1 MNINILNIEIQ
12 EFINNNLNSDISKLL
27 LKKTFFEAISNHEL
41 IEQIEAK
48 KKSKKKLPTWF
59 NTKKIYYPNKLNI
72 EQTSSE
78 ISAKY
83 KASLISGNSIIDI
96 TGGLGIDS
104 YYFSKQFKK
113 VTHCEINTKLSH
125 LVAYNYKQLEVSN
138 IKTINQDGIQF
149 LKTSNKNFDWIYI
162 DPSRRHDRK
171 GKVFY
176 LKDCL
181 PNVPDNLYAL
191 FKHSKNILIKAS
203 PMLDITVGINELQ
216 FVKTIHIIAIKNE
229 VKELLFHLEEG
240 FTKEIKIETVNI
252 NQHSSQKF
260 DFTLNEEANAFSNYG
275 DVINYLYEPNS
286 AILKS
291 GAFNLVSQKLKLKK
305 LHKHSHLYT
314 SKVLVNFPGRTFKI
328 NNAIP
333 YDKKAILK
341 AISNIKIN
349 ISTRN
354 FPENPQQLK
363 AKFKFKDGGDI
374 YVFFTTQGNK
384 EKIVLICE
392 KLK

>member
-1 MNINILNIEIQ
+1 MNINILNIKVQ

-27 LKKTFFEAISNHEL
+27 LKKAFFETISNHEL

-48 KKSKKKLPTWF
+48 KKSEKKLPSWF

-176 LKDCL
+176 LNDCL
-181 PNVPDNLYAL
+181 PNVPDNLHTL
-191 FKHSKNILIKAS
+191 FKHSKNILIKVS
-203 PMLDITVGINELQ
+203 PMLDITVAINELQ

-240 FTKEIKIETVNI
+240 FTKEIKIETINI
-252 NQHSSQKF
+252 NQNSSQKF
-260 DFTLNEEANAFSNYG
+260 DFTLNEETNALSNYG

-314 SKVLVNFPGRTFKI
+314 SKVLVNFPGRVFKI
-328 NNAIP
+328 NNVIP
-333 YDKKAILK
+333 YDKKTILK
-341 AISNIKIN
+341 AIDNIKIN

-363 AKFKFKDGGDI
+363 TKFKFKDGGDI
-374 YVFFTTQGNK
+374 YVFFTTQGSK